1 VSDSHSDGAEVF
13 LFGAG
18 GHAKVVIDVLRRQ
31 GAHVVACLEREPHTD
46 AVDGVPVLIE
56 STGLPQL
63 RADGHRS
70 AFVAIGDNQLRR
82 RIATRARDDGLELIN
97 AISPLAIV
105 APDVTLGTGILI
117 VHGAIVNA
125 GSSIGDDTIINTGA
139 TIDHDARIGV
149 GVHVAPGSHLAGNVT
164 VGSMVMLG
172 IGTAV
177 IPGIT
182 IGDEAVIGA
191 GSVVIRDITTAAR
204 AWGNPAREQASEGD
218 RNQ

>member
-1 VSDSHSDGAEVF
+1 MSKEVF

-31 GAHVVACLEREPHTD
+31 GVHVVACLEPEPR
-46 AVDGVPVLIE
+46 VDSVGGIPVLIE

-63 RADGHRS
+63 RADGHDR
-70 AFVAIGDNQLRR
+70 AFVAIGDNHLRR
-82 RIATRARDDGLELIN
+82 RIATRARAEGLELIN

-105 APDVTLGTGILI
+105 APDVELGTGILI

-125 GSSIGDDTIINTGA
+125 ASRIGDDTIVNTGA
-139 TIDHDARIGV
+139 TVDHDARIGA
-149 GVHVAPGSHLAGNVT
+149 GVHIAPGSHLAGNVT
-164 VGSMVMLG
+164 VGSMAMLG

-182 IGDEAVIGA
+182 IGDEAVVGA
-191 GSVVIRDITTAAR
+191 GSVVIRDITTATR
-204 AWGNPAREQASEGD
+204 VWGNPAREQAPERD
-218 RNQ
+218 LDE